1 MPASGG
7 KQVTMISD
15 DEISDT
21 DALSVNEDSDVPTGS
36 SVQVGAVMLGA
47 VNDVKNEVAGAKGAH

>member
-1 MPASGG
+1 
-7 KQVTMISD
+7 MISD
-15 DEISDT
+15 DDISDT
-21 DALSVNEDSDVPTGS
+21 DALSVNEDIDVPTGS